1 MFSTRK
7 GFDESMEPFP
17 TRWLAQPLQRVDAI
31 AKSLI
36 GMSSMAMGVMMILV
50 VVGIFQLA
58 GNVTATL

>member
-1 MFSTRK
+1 MERFSN
-7 GFDESMEPFP
+7 
-17 TRWLAQPLQRVDAI
+17 RWLEQTLQRVEAI